1 MGNRFRLV
9 DRWWIYGKVNYDRE
23 KINYCRCWRFWIG
36 NRAMGRDA
44 IQNSSCE
51 YDDISFLEDDEN
63 QIKTSDHNITFK
75 GSIKDYIPQTNDLF
89 VMAIANS
96 IAREKIAKIL
106 TLKGAIFGNVIHP
119 SSIIT
124 ETSQI
129 GFGIVTSPW
138 SIVSSNAI
146 LGNHIQ
152 LNIMTSIGHHTNIG
166 SYSTFSSHVDITANY
181 IIGERVFFGS
191 GARSIPGCKVA
202 DDSIIGAGAIV
213 QEALIKKQHYFKQ
226 VREECNF

>member
-1 MGNRFRLV
+1 M
-9 DRWWIYGKVNYDRE
+9 KE
-23 KINYCRCWRFWIG
+23 KKLIIVGAGGFGLETAQW
-36 NRAMGRDA
+36 AKDA
-44 IQNSSCE
+44 IQNNSCE

-63 QIKTSDHNITFK
+63 QIKKSDNNITFK
-75 GSIKDYIPQTNDLF
+75 GTIKDYIPQTNDLF
-89 VMAIANS
+89 VIAVANS
-96 IAREKIAKIL
+96 LTREKIAKTL

-119 SSIIT
+119 SAIIT

-129 GFGIVTSPW
+129 GFGIVSSPW
-138 SIVSSNAI
+138 SIISSNAV

-166 SYSTFSSHVDITANY
+166 SYATFSSHVDITANC

-191 GARSIPGCKVA
+191 GARVIPGCKVA

-213 QEALIKKQHYFKQ
+213 QRSINKKTTLFQTRTRRRYMASEK
-226 VREECNF
+226 

>member
-1 MGNRFRLV
+1 M
-9 DRWWIYGKVNYDRE
+9 KE
-23 KINYCRCWRFWIG
+23 KKLIIVGAGGFGLETAQW
-36 NRAMGRDA
+36 ARDA
-44 IQNSSCE
+44 IQNSSSE
-51 YDDISFLEDDEN
+51 YNDISFLEDDEN

-89 VMAIANS
+89 VIAVANS

-106 TLKGAIFGNVIHP
+106 TLKGATFGNVIHP

-138 SIVSSNAI
+138 SIISSNAI

-166 SYSTFSSHVDITANY
+166 SYSTFSSHVDITANC

-213 QEALIKKQHYFKQ
+213 QRSINKKTTLFQTST
-226 VREECNF
+226 RRM